1 MNLVPD
7 PTRGKPVPHRAGE
20 DVIAPYLTN
29 RKQFLDDVVRPLQNK
44 PETVYVVPNSD
55 AEEFVARRFPHKTI
69 KRVSNGLA
77 GQGTIRAF
85 LRGLNFVFQKGQ
97 SKGLNAI
104 YHFTFTG
111 QDEVK
116 ATVTIRDQ
124 KLQVSEGH
132 NGQADLR
139 LIADSQTWLRFLRKE
154 ANLVWALVRR
164 KIRISGSPKL
174 LLAFGRCFPS

>member
-1 MNLVPD
+1 LVHD
-7 PTRGKPVPHRAGE
+7 AQHRDFLCLQDCDGSHRADCRDALAE
-20 DVIAPYLTN
+20 RLENWFPVT
-29 RKQFLDDVVRPLQNK
+29 K
-44 PETVYVVPNSD
+44 PEN
-55 AEEFVARRFPHKTI
+55 EFAARRFPYKKI

-77 GQGTIRAF
+77 GQGSIRAF

-97 SKGLNAI
+97 SKGLNAV

-111 QDEVK
+111 HDEVK
-116 ATVTIRDQ
+116 ETVTIRDE
-124 KLQVSEGH
+124 KVKVSEGH

-139 LIADSQTWLRFLRKE
+139 LIADSETWLRFLRKE
-154 ANLVWALVRR
+154 ANLVRALVRR